1 MDGFFLYT
9 VLIPASSPDT
19 GVGNGAMLT
28 HRLGCDMADRFAAIA
43 PVTGMPAKGFSCA
56 PGGSSS
62 TSIMQL
68 HGNRDEYY
76 PADGS
81 ESEGS
86 WFYVPVDDVID
97 A

>member
-1 MDGFFLYT
+1 
-9 VLIPASSPDT
+9 
-19 GVGNGAMLT
+19 MLT

-43 PVTGMPAKGFSCA
+43 PVTGIPAKGFSCA

-62 TSIMQL
+62 TYIMQL

-81 ESEGS
+81 KSEGS
-86 WFYVPVDDVID
+86 WFYVPVDDLID